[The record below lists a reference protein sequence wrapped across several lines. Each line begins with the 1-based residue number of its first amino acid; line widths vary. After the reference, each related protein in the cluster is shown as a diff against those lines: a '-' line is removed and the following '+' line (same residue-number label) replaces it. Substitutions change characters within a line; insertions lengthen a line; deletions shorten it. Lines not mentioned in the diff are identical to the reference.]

1 VRDQRILLQ
10 DRFPEITE
18 TGLKLFGQYTNKNA
32 RLKLGRHHHGSCYEI
47 CYLESGMQP
56 YYTYPCEDAPEEDA
70 RLFRLYGGDIFITRP
85 GEIHSTGS
93 FQQQRG
99 RMYWF
104 HLDSECPAL
113 LMQTPHISDLLK
125 KALSDLQ
132 HHVLR
137 VPNSIRSRLTEAFQ
151 LLLLADEV
159 RLVRACQLLSLFI
172 LELADWERTRSV
184 ETSSPL
190 SLEAISFIQNNLF
203 QPDLSVERIAA
214 QLHYSRAYLM
224 TTFRKEVGMTVH
236 EFILREKV
244 EAARELLADHS
255 VTETALL
262 LHFSSSQHFARV
274 FREHTGCTPREYA
287 LSPEISR

>member
-1 VRDQRILLQ
+1 MQNQRILLQ
-10 DRFPEITE
+10 DRFSQMAE
-18 TGLKLFGQYTNKNA
+18 TGLTLFGYYTNKTA
-32 RLKLGRHHHGSCYEI
+32 QGKLDRHHHGNCYEI

-56 YYTYPCEDAPEEDA
+56 YYVYPAEDAPEKEA
-70 RLFRLYGGDIFITRP
+70 SEFRVYGGDIFITRP
-85 GEIHSTGS
+85 GEYHSTGS

-99 RMYWF
+99 RLYWF

-113 LMQTPHISDLLK
+113 LLQTPHTSDLLK
-125 KALSDLQ
+125 KALAELD

-137 VPNSIRSRLTEAFQ
+137 VPCSIRSRLTEAFQ
-151 LLLLADEV
+151 LLLRADEE
-159 RLVRACQLLSLFI
+159 RLLRACQLLSLFI
-172 LELADWERTRSV
+172 LELMDWERSLSA
-184 ETSSPL
+184 ETFSPL

-203 QPDLSVERIAA
+203 QPELSVERIAA
-214 QLHYSRAYLM
+214 HLHYSRTHVM

-236 EFILREKV
+236 EFILREKI

-274 FREHTGCTPREYA
+274 FKAHTGRTPREYA
-287 LSPEISR
+287 SAAVE